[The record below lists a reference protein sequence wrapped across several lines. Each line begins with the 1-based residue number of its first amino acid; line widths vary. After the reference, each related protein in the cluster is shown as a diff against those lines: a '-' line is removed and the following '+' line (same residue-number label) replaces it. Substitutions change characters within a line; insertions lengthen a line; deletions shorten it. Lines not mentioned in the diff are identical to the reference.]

1 MKWRKANILMARLLV
16 TLTVLEAFLLPI
28 TAFPSR
34 AEKLYVD
41 ANLIQAYTPHV
52 SELYSINNTIPNAC
66 YKPTLDE
73 LNNIMEVASK
83 RYRYASVYGGYF
95 DVDNTP
101 ENNLGVTQRA
111 IEVLG
116 PDILLD
122 SEAYQFADDN
132 EMSAINGTYIT
143 SPVITADSSSST
155 TLLAQPVSLDTAIM
169 NIYKSMGVNLYD
181 YKFKIERGTINKET
195 SPAIKGLPGTIEDV
209 EGYKT
214 YVFITRTNPVL
225 YKEKYIRD
233 VPSGNSVSDSSSLTI
248 SEFFILLKDMMEYYG
263 EPIMTDQE
271 MYELMQA
278 YGADIPTYLDDK
290 GRKAYLYLKSR
301 GIISD
306 TIFVEDLFNPIKKNE
321 MIDVL
326 MRVADENSRETYKN
340 IQLTK
345 SIDSELISKGYYPKT
360 VSIAD
365 FDNAITIDERTIY
378 EDATYYDYLIK
389 IDTNTEFKNIVGVPS
404 EVLFVSNVGSNGIAV
419 EDTTY
424 LGREGE
430 YYHFSIPIKYPKEAL
445 LSNFI
450 AIDSS
455 DSSDNPAMLLLPQGG
470 GIYTFDSKSDTT
482 GMVRLK
488 RAPFDRNDS
497 TFENFVDKET
507 GPHGSGGGSSNESN
521 DEDED
526 NGDESNTDESFDDND
541 NNEDEDED
549 EDENYSEGNEELPE
563 GWDEIYEG
571 IPESNNWVTL
581 PDEKVFTEVLK
592 RYAEDLFGLN
602 TYGMASYM
610 IGEVNELFY
619 KQYKRDMSNEEW
631 DKTYT
636 LIEKWILKQGLG
648 SEVKGFEKNWGPLNP
663 NGSSEKTEKE
673 EKEEEAGIWGLYSW
687 VVDKISA
694 PFCITAYA
702 ATNKQEYKISNA
714 DNIINRTDV
723 HDWLKEQEPD
733 AYFSFS
739 SVTKILTIR
748 TAKFT
753 KEEILSKCIIGM
765 KGTSVGGIIGGAGD
779 TTSVGE
785 GNLFS
790 TDAILSINGENA
802 LIRYQDLVDAKLF
815 KNPNGQEP
823 QESPN
828 HVLRLFSR
836 NNGTVTLNN
845 KLHLI
850 QVGTVV
856 YRVPDDCVLF
866 KKVLN
871 EKGQAELMVD
881 FRAAYGWSAQTV
893 DFVTSGTGTNTTISV
908 KPRTQREQKLQ
919 KTFDVKAR
927 VPSSPQTFSVKLH
940 SAPGSSIHKLVLA
953 GDYPIANWVL
963 YSEDKGRGTSD
974 NVLFVFYPE
983 KLFTDNGM
991 SNTEQQDAETK
1002 FRECFGVPITLGSY
1016 QMRAITVQSSK
1027 KETPGSISFDDDV
1040 GFTYVLPNDT
1050 EFTYKKYADKTY
1062 FLPITEK
1069 LYSNATI
1076 SGVNNRNLNVFEGCE
1091 YGTLPVNSSR
1101 TVVCTPAPVGIH
1113 VLAAYG
1119 MNTDD
1124 IAKTVSSIT
1133 GGSQGSVVSG
1143 VYYAGTMAVDVKKG
1157 NNDNY
1162 FLQYKNGGTNVATLE
1177 TKVSA
1182 ETKFY
1187 LATQDYNY
1195 DSTYVMLA
1203 DGITLNLDPYANES
1217 DEPPRVIG
1225 SSAPKDKFGWYKELT
1240 FNRLINNIDN
1250 FMSILLLLTIYVMP
1264 LIFFSLGTLA
1274 LGLAFIIRIKIV
1286 QLFCEKVFDP
1296 VKLVTLFQSDYR
1308 DWGVGKSFK
1317 CLMVYYIMCFF
1328 LLKGNIIL
1336 IIQFIWEFFRGIGQM
1351 FGFM

>member
-1 MKWRKANILMARLLV
+1 MKWRKANVFLARLLV
-16 TLTVLEAFLLPI
+16 TLTVLEAMLLPI

-52 SELYSINNTIPNAC
+52 SELYSINNTIPNGC
-66 YKPTLDE
+66 YKPKIDE
-73 LNNIMEVASK
+73 LDNIMEIASK

-111 IEVLG
+111 VEVLG

-122 SEAYQFADDN
+122 SEAYQFTDDN
-132 EMSAINGTYIT
+132 EMSAIGGTYVT
-143 SPVITADSSSST
+143 SPVITENSSST
-155 TLLAQPVSLDTAIM
+155 DLLAQTVSLDTAIM
-169 NIYKSMGVNLYD
+169 NIYKAMGINLYD

-195 SPAIKGLPGTIEDV
+195 SPAIKGLPGTIRDV
-209 EGYKT
+209 DGYKT

-233 VPSGNSVSDSSSLTI
+233 NPNLSSRSVSDSSKLTI
-248 SEFFILLKDMMEYYG
+248 SEFFILLRDMMEYYG

-278 YGADIPTYLDDK
+278 YGADIPTYLDDE
-290 GRKAYLYLKSR
+290 GRRAYLYLKSR

-345 SIDSELISKGYYPKT
+345 SIDSELVSKGYYPKT

-365 FDNAITIDERTIY
+365 FDNAITVDERTIY

-389 IDTNTEFKNIVGVPS
+389 IDENTEFKNIVGVSS
-404 EVLFVSNVGSNGIAV
+404 EILYVSNINANGTTV

-424 LGREGE
+424 IGRENE
-430 YYHFSIPIKYPKEAL
+430 YYHFSIPIKYPKDAL

-450 AIDSS
+450 VVDSS
-455 DSSDNPAMLLLPQGG
+455 DSSDKPAMLLLPQGG
-470 GIYTFDSKSDTT
+470 GIYTFDSKSDVT

-488 RAPFDRNDS
+488 REAFDRTN
-497 TFENFVDKET
+497 TAFENYVDKET
-507 GPHGSGGGSSNESN
+507 GPNSGNKDSNSSSDDENE
-521 DEDED
+521 DDEYEDDEDYEDEEYEDED
-526 NGDESNTDESFDDND
+526 NE
-541 NNEDEDED
+541 EDEDD
-549 EDENYSEGNEELPE
+549 GNYSDGNEELPE
-563 GWDEIYEG
+563 GWDEIYG
-571 IPESNNWVTL
+571 GLPESNNWSTL
-581 PDEKVFTEVLK
+581 PDDKVFMEVLK
-592 RYAEDLFGLN
+592 QEAEYLYGLDTYA
-602 TYGMASYM
+602 MASHM

-619 KQYKRDMSNEEW
+619 KQYKRDMSNDEW
-631 DKTYT
+631 DKTFT
-636 LIEKWILKQGLG
+636 LLEQWIIKQGLG
-648 SEVKGFEKNWGPLNP
+648 SDIEGYERNWGPLKPERESNK
-663 NGSSEKTEKE
+663 SEEPTVWKVY
-673 EKEEEAGIWGLYSW
+673 AW
-687 VVDKISA
+687 VVDKISS
-694 PFCITAYA
+694 PFCMTAYA
-702 ATNKQEYKISNA
+702 ATNKQEYKINNA
-714 DNIINRTDV
+714 DNIMNREDV
-723 HDWLKEQEPD
+723 KDWLKKEEPD
-733 AYFSFS
+733 SYFSYSFS
-739 SVTKILTIR
+739 TKIMTIR

-765 KGTSVGGIIGGAGD
+765 KGTSVGDTIGGTGD
-779 TTSVGE
+779 TTQVGQ

-802 LIRYQDLVDAKLF
+802 LVRYQDLVDAGLF

-828 HVLRLFSR
+828 HVLRLFSK

-856 YRVPDDCVLF
+856 YRVPEDTVLF

-871 EKGQAELMVD
+871 DKGQAELMVD

-893 DFVTSGTGTNTTISV
+893 SFVTSGTGSSTTISI
-908 KPRTQREQKLQ
+908 KPRTSKEQNLQ
-919 KTFDVKAR
+919 KTFDVTAR
-927 VPSSPQTFSVKLH
+927 VQSSPQTFKVKLH
-940 SAPGSSIHKLVLA
+940 SEPGSSIHKLVLS

-963 YSEDKGRGTSD
+963 YSTDKGGTSD
-974 NVLFVFYPE
+974 NTLFVFYPE

-991 SNTEQQDAETK
+991 SVTDQQEAENK

-1016 QMRAITVQSSK
+1016 QMRAIPVTSEKRQ
-1027 KETPGSISFDDDV
+1027 TPGSISFDDDV

-1050 EFTYKKYADKTY
+1050 SFTYKKYADKTY
-1062 FLPITEK
+1062 YLPMTEK
-1069 LYSNATI
+1069 LSTRNTV
-1076 SGVNNRNLNVFEGCE
+1076 SGVNNRNLNVFDGCN
-1091 YGTLPVNSSR
+1091 YGSLPVNSAK
-1101 TVVCTPAPVGIH
+1101 TVACEPAPVGIH

-1157 NNDNY
+1157 ANDNY
-1162 FLQYKNGGTNVATLE
+1162 YLQYKNGGTNVATLE
-1177 TKVSA
+1177 TKVSG

-1195 DSTYVMLA
+1195 NSTYVMLA

-1264 LIFFSLGTLA
+1264 LIFFSLGTVA